1 MGKLKVTVKMNDKM
15 LLLLTKSQRQ
25 AANLTMEA
33 VKRDIEKAEI
43 VPRNIGTLEESVAV
57 KMGLLDKGKLKLEYN
72 TPYARRL
79 YYHPEYNFSHEEN
92 ANAQGEWLEPYINGE
107 KKDYIMDTFK
117 KAYKI
122 LTGV

>member
-33 VKRDIEKAEI
+33 VKRNIEKSEI
-43 VPRNIGTLEESVAV
+43 VPRDIGTLEESITV
-57 KMGLLDKGKLKLEYN
+57 KTGLLDKGKLRLEYN

-79 YYHPEYNFSHEEN
+79 YYHPEYNFSREEN
-92 ANAQGEWLEPYINGE
+92 SNAQGEWLEAYIDGD
-107 KKDYIMDTFK
+107 KKDYVMDTFK
-117 KAYKI
+117 KTYKM